1 MLMWGVPGSLRG
13 GITPREYRREIPV
26 DPWGFQMWERTAARN
41 TRTVGIRSILPLVL
55 VVFVLALIGWFTR

>member
-1 MLMWGVPGSLRG
+1 MTEQKKVGLIPHRPPQSKISQRNYGDPRG
-13 GITPREYRREIPV
+13 IP
-26 DPWGFQMWERTAARN
+26 MWERTAARN

>member
-1 MLMWGVPGSLRG
+1 
-13 GITPREYRREIPV
+13 
-26 DPWGFQMWERTAARN
+26 MWERTAARN